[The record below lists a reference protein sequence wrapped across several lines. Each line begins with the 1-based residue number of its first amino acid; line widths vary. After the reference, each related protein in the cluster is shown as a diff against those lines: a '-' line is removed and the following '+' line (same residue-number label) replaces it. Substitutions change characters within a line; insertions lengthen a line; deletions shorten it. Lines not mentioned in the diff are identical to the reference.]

1 MTDHNALRRNCANRI
16 TFSVIFCGMLM
27 LGSNPSAQAAGDPKR
42 GADVFDGE
50 CAECH
55 SIKQGKNKKGPSLFG
70 IVGQKAAGV
79 SDFVY
84 SDALKNGGITW
95 TADRLDSYIA
105 NPNQAVPGGKMGKKF
120 DGLADPQG
128 RADVIAFLN
137 AQH

>member
-1 MTDHNALRRNCANRI
+1 MINRNSLRRNTA
-16 TFSVIFCGMLM
+16 FSIIFCGMLV
-27 LGSNPSAQAAGDPKR
+27 LGNGPHAYAAGDPKR

-55 SIKQGKNKKGPSLFG
+55 SVKQGKNKKGPSLFA
-70 IVGQKAAGV
+70 IVDQKAASV

-84 SDALKNGGITW
+84 SDALKSSGITW
-95 TADRLDSYIA
+95 TANRLDAYIA
-105 NPNQAVPGGKMGKKF
+105 NPNQAVPDGKMGKKF
-120 DGLADPQG
+120 DGLADPQA